1 MRATKTLQINRGNT
15 QYHDRFFAVRE
26 YDWAVVLPWSD
37 ARNNYDNYITVDGMK
52 SVGLRCSDLSKYH
65 NV

>member
-37 ARNNYDNYITVDGMK
+37 ARNNYDG
-52 SVGLRCSDLSKYH
+52 
-65 NV
+65 